1 MIKLTKFKTKDH
13 EFVLNAD
20 LIETVDETPDTVIT
34 LVNGNKVLV
43 EESMDDIIRLV
54 IAYRRDIQRFGR
66 SPAGELFSEQPGR
79 DKLWLMK

>member
-20 LIETVDETPDTVIT
+20 LIETVDETQDTVIT
-34 LVNGNKVLV
+34 LVNGNKVIV

-54 IAYRRDIQRFGR
+54 IEYRREIQRFGR
-66 SPAGELFSEQPGR
+66 
-79 DKLWLMK
+79 

>member
-1 MIKLTKFKTKDH
+1 MIKLTKFKTKYH

-54 IAYRRDIQRFGR
+54 IAYRREIQRFGR
-66 SPAGELFSEQPGR
+66 
-79 DKLWLMK
+79 

>member
-20 LIETVDETPDTVIT
+20 LIETVDKTPDTVIT

-54 IAYRRDIQRFGR
+54 IAYRREIQRFAR
-66 SPAGELFSEQPGR
+66 
-79 DKLWLMK
+79 

>member
-13 EFVLNAD
+13 EFALNAD

-54 IAYRRDIQRFGR
+54 IEYRRQIQRFGR
-66 SPAGELFSEQPGR
+66 
-79 DKLWLMK
+79 

>member
-13 EFVLNAD
+13 EFVLYAD

-54 IAYRRDIQRFGR
+54 IAYRREIQRFGR
-66 SPAGELFSEQPGR
+66 
-79 DKLWLMK
+79 

>member
-20 LIETVDETPDTVIT
+20 LIETVDDTPDTVIT

-43 EESMDDIIRLV
+43 EERMDDIIRLV
-54 IAYRRDIQRFGR
+54 IEFRREIHRFGR
-66 SPAGELFSEQPGR
+66 
-79 DKLWLMK
+79 

>member
-54 IAYRRDIQRFGR
+54 IA
-66 SPAGELFSEQPGR
+66 
-79 DKLWLMK
+79 

>member
-13 EFVLNAD
+13 EFALNAD

-34 LVNGNKVLV
+34 LLNGNKVLV

-54 IAYRRDIQRFGR
+54 IAYRREIQRFGR
-66 SPAGELFSEQPGR
+66 
-79 DKLWLMK
+79 

>member
-1 MIKLTKFKTKDH
+1 MIKLTKFETKDH

-54 IAYRRDIQRFGR
+54 IAYRREIQRFGR
-66 SPAGELFSEQPGR
+66 
-79 DKLWLMK
+79 

>member
-20 LIETVDETPDTVIT
+20 LIETVDETLDTVIT

-54 IAYRRDIQRFGR
+54 IAYRREIQRFGR
-66 SPAGELFSEQPGR
+66 
-79 DKLWLMK
+79 